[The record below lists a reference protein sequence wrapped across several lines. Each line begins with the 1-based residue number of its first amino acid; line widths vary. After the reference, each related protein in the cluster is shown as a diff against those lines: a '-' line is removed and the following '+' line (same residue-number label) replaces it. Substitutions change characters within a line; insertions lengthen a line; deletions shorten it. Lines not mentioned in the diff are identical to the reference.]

1 MVEGRFTAQTIV
13 NPALEF
19 ASLVLTRVRH
29 CQHIG
34 LRAVEATPRHVLLE
48 LPYDVRLIGDP
59 TSGIIHGG
67 ALTVLMD
74 TACGLAAQ
82 LSLEHIEVCP
92 TLDLRIDYMTAAQPQ
107 QSVFGH
113 AEVYRVTDNV
123 IFARG
128 TAWQGGEQRT
138 IAHCVATF
146 MRLPAAAREGNTAQ
160 ERGA

>member
-1 MVEGRFTAQTIV
+1 MNSSIEFTNQ
-13 NPALEF
+13 
-19 ASLVLTRVRH
+19 VLTKVRH
-29 CQHIG
+29 CQAIG

-48 LPYDVRLIGDP
+48 LPYDTRLIGDP
-59 TSGIIHGG
+59 ETGVIHGG

-82 LSLEHIEVCP
+82 LSLEHIEICP
-92 TLDLRIDYMTAAQPQ
+92 TLDLRIDYMTAAQPR

-128 TAWQGGEQRT
+128 TAWQSGEQRT

-146 MRLPAAAREGNTAQ
+146 MRLSPELIRAAGESST
-160 ERGA
+160 